1 MWFARCG
8 IVVSCLLNITIR
20 DAVADGNQLTY
31 LGSDSPYYVSQKFP
45 KLITPQWVG
54 DDGVE
59 AVVVLAID
67 DMRDSGRANSA
78 RYENYLRP
86 ILQRLKQIDGRA
98 PVSIMTNR
106 VVPNDD
112 LLPPWLDEGVTID
125 VHTVD
130 HPCPL
135 LQKSDFAKAKS
146 TYDRCIDMLD
156 AIPNNSPVAYRM
168 PCCDSLNTVSPRFF
182 SEIFNH
188 TSEQGHFLHI
198 DSSVFNIFTPNDP
211 EIPRELLFDP
221 DGKEKF
227 GKYVPYDR
235 SFVNSIE
242 NYPYPYVINR
252 LCWEFPCVTPSD
264 WSAQHYHKEKCSPQ
278 TVLDLKTAIDITVI
292 KQGVLNLVFHPH
304 GWIRNDQIIEL
315 IDHAVEKHG
324 KKVKFLTFRE
334 ALNRLNENLLNGQ
347 PLRDENGRD
356 NGVRLL
362 DVNHDG
368 FLDVVVGNSRSK
380 KTSIWSPE
388 KQNWSSSGFPALL
401 VQHTSK
407 ESRFVEVHFPIMHNN
422 GRPTVLQTP
431 VHVDAGKLAPGESAA
446 AGRAWHFNGT
456 RWVPDPH
463 LPSLLGINAV
473 RELTGELPAG
483 IEAGFRDLD
492 EDGINEVILSVLDND
507 TNVILQWSIADKRW
521 TRLPF
526 ALPAGTTL
534 GTPYSKDGSWKFRG
548 FGTDAGLRFVDI
560 NEDGFDDIVF
570 SNAERYSIHL
580 FDSMKTGWNK
590 EILSGRRGDKD
601 PGKELPMIIRRDGTN
616 NGFWVHSRHLWW
628 QNEDTATLNN
638 LVDRRSFD
646 DLLKDVPPSPRTPQ
660 ASLKSMVPRP
670 GFKVELVAAEPLVLD
685 PVAFD
690 WGPDGRLWV
699 VEMADYPLGVDG
711 QGKPGGRIRVLED
724 CDSDGTY
731 DTSTVFLDKVGFPS
745 GVMPWRNGVLV
756 TAAPNIFYAEDTNG
770 DGRADR
776 REILYTG
783 FGQGNQQHRLNGFTW
798 GLDNWVYCA
807 NGDSGGRVKS
817 IKTGKSIN
825 LLRHDIRIL
834 PDVGEIEREL
844 GSTQFGRTRDDW
856 GNWFGSNNSHP
867 MWQYM
872 FLDRYLRRNPHVVPP
887 EGRRQVSVKP
897 GASRCYPVS
906 RTLPRF
912 NYLDGADHFTSACS
926 AIVYRDQL
934 FGEAF
939 AGNSFVSEPVH
950 NLVHREVMSAD
961 GVTFSSSRADDE
973 QESEFLA
980 SRDNWFRPTM
990 IKVGPDG
997 ALYIADM
1004 YREVIEHTQYIPR
1017 ELQKDLAVRAGEDR
1031 GRIYRVS
1038 PVGKTLR
1045 DVPRF
1050 DRMNTTE
1057 LVQTLESPSGWQ
1069 RDTVQRLLIHREDAR
1084 AVALLEAMVVSGKRP
1099 QARLHALCTLDG
1111 LRALKAE
1118 TVMAALSDSHPGVR
1132 RHTVRLAEGFLDQ
1145 STKVALAM
1153 RARTTDVDPHVR
1165 LQLAY
1170 SLGQWNDK
1178 RAGLALG
1185 ELALTGA
1192 DDQYLS
1198 TAIISSLRAK
1208 SIGPVLT
1215 AVLASPTASA
1225 QQQELVVR
1233 LLRLGSLLGDRKVL
1247 KKVFD
1252 RIAESPNAEYT
1263 NWHFDALAE
1272 VLDALDHR
1280 RKSQVDSQS
1289 PETDVLRPGAV
1300 SHLSGLFE
1308 KASQIAVDED
1318 ADQTERIAAIRLFA
1332 REPKRRQN
1340 DIETLSGLLE
1350 PRHAGRIQAAA
1361 VQRLG
1366 ELENENIPAL
1376 LLSEWNALGPELRS
1390 EVLDVLLGRAAW
1402 SVAILDAVERGQF
1415 VGGEINAT
1423 RRERLINHPD
1433 EAIQQ
1438 RATKLFVAAVDS
1450 SRHKVVADFQSA
1462 LTLPPNAER
1471 GKQLYRKTCSTC
1483 HKLDDVGH
1491 QVGPDLASLKDKS
1504 PESLLIA
1511 VLDPNRNV
1519 ESKYI
1524 NYVAITDTGKTH
1536 SGILAEETGESITL
1550 LAPKGERV
1558 SLLRNELE
1566 LLKSTA
1572 KSTMPEGLEK
1582 DLKTQD
1588 LADVI
1593 AYVRRAG
1600 AQKVEAN
1607 QRGRFVRRVRAGQDD
1622 SFLLL
1627 ATESEVYGDT
1637 LLVEKTHDNLGHWQ
1651 TMNDRAVWPIYV
1663 AHGGRYEVWATW
1675 ACDRKSA
1682 GNSMVIEC
1690 GSSSVVHEVATTG
1703 SWDTYQ
1709 RAKFGTLDLPD
1720 GAQRLAVRPH
1730 DRIKGAMIGLKSL
1743 QLVPLN
1749 NH

>member
-8 IVVSCLLNITIR
+8 ILVTCFLNITVP
-20 DAVADGNQLTY
+20 ALSADGNRLTY
-31 LGSDSPYYVSQKFP
+31 LGSDSPYYVSQNFP

-67 DMRDSGRANSA
+67 DMREGRHNSVK
-78 RYENYLRP
+78 YENYLRP

-106 VVPNDD
+106 VAPDDD
-112 LLPPWLDEGVTID
+112 LLAPWLDEGLTID

-135 LQKSDFAKAKS
+135 LQESDFAKAKS
-146 TYDRCIDMLD
+146 TYDRCVDMLND
-156 AIPNNSPVAYRM
+156 IPNNSPVAYRM

-188 TSEQGHFLHI
+188 TNEKGRFLHI

-227 GKYVPYDR
+227 GKYVPHDR

-264 WSAQHYHKEKCSPQ
+264 WSAQYYHKENDSPQ
-278 TVLDLKTAIDITVI
+278 TVRDLKAAIDITVI

-315 IDHAVEKHG
+315 IDHTVAKHG

-334 ALNRLNENLLNGQ
+334 ALDRLNKNLLNGQ
-347 PLRDENGRD
+347 PLRDEKGRD
-356 NGVRLL
+356 NGVRVL
-362 DVNHDG
+362 DVNDDG
-368 FLDVVVGNSRSK
+368 FMDVVVGNSRSQ

-388 KQNWSSSGFPALL
+388 KQNWSSSDFPALL
-401 VQHTSK
+401 VQQ
-407 ESRFVEVHFPIMHNN
+407 ESQERQFCEVHFPLMHNN
-422 GRPTVLQTP
+422 GRPTVLQTS
-431 VHVDAGKLAPGESAA
+431 VHVEAGKLAPQKSAA
-446 AGRAWHFNGT
+446 AGGAWHFNGT

-463 LPSLLGINAV
+463 LTSLLATNAV
-473 RELTGELPAG
+473 RELTGELPTG
-483 IEAGFRDLD
+483 MEVSFRDLD
-492 EDGINEVILSVLDND
+492 RDGISEVILSVLDDD
-507 TNVILQWSIADKRW
+507 TNVILQWSTDNKRW

-526 ALPAGTTL
+526 ALPDGTTL
-534 GTPYSKDGSWKFRG
+534 GTPYSSNGSWKFRG

-580 FDSMKTGWNK
+580 FDSMKTGWNR
-590 EILSGRRGDKD
+590 EILSGRRGNRD
-601 PGKELPMIIRRDGTN
+601 PGKELPMIVREDGTN

-628 QNEDTATLNN
+628 QNEDTATLDN

-646 DLLKDVPPSPRTPQ
+646 DLLKDIAPGPKTPQ

-670 GFKVELVAAEPLVLD
+670 GFRVELVAAEPLVLD

-699 VEMADYPLGVDG
+699 VEMADYPVGVDG

-724 CDSDGTY
+724 SDGDGTY
-731 DTSTVFLDKVGFPS
+731 DKSTVFMDKVGFPS
-745 GVMPWRNGVLV
+745 GVLPWRNGILV
-756 TAAPNIFYAEDTNG
+756 TAAPNIFYAEDSDG
-770 DGRADR
+770 DGRADH
-776 REILYTG
+776 REILYAG

-817 IKTGKSIN
+817 IKTGKTIN
-825 LLRHDIRIL
+825 LLRHDIRLL
-834 PDVGEIEREL
+834 PDVGRIEKEL

-872 FLDRYLRRNPHVVPP
+872 FFDRYLRRNPHVVPP

-897 GASRCYPVS
+897 GASRCYPAS

-934 FGEAF
+934 FGKAF
-939 AGNSFVSEPVH
+939 VGNSFVSEPVH
-950 NLVHREVMSAD
+950 NLIHREVMSGD
-961 GVTFSSSRADDE
+961 GVTFNSRRADDE

-1017 ELQKDLAVRAGEDR
+1017 ELQKGLSVRAGEDR

-1038 PVGKTLR
+1038 PVGKTLPAI
-1045 DVPRF
+1045 PRF
-1050 DRMNTTE
+1050 DSMNTAE

-1084 AVALLEAMVVSGKRP
+1084 AVPLLEAMVVSGKRP

-1111 LRALKAE
+1111 LKALKAE
-1118 TVMAALSDSHPGVR
+1118 TVLTAFSDSHPGVR
-1132 RHTVRLAEGFLDQ
+1132 RHAVRLAEGFLDQ
-1145 STKVALAM
+1145 STQVALAM
-1153 RARTTDVDPHVR
+1153 HARTTDTDPFVR

-1178 RAGLALG
+1178 RAGFALG

-1192 DDQYLS
+1192 DDKYLS
-1198 TAIISSLRAK
+1198 TAIISSLNAEN
-1208 SIGPVLT
+1208 IGKVLT
-1215 AVLASPTASA
+1215 AVLGPLTASA
-1225 QQQELVVR
+1225 QQQEFVIR
-1233 LLRLGSLLGDRKVL
+1233 LLRLGSLLGDRKIV
-1247 KKVFD
+1247 KTVFD
-1252 RIAESPNAEYT
+1252 RIAESPHAEYT
-1263 NWHFDALAE
+1263 SWHFDALAE
-1272 VLDALDHR
+1272 VLDALNHR
-1280 RKSQVDSQS
+1280 RKRLGESQS
-1289 PETDVLRPGAV
+1289 PDTKMLRPEAFQ
-1300 SHLSGLFE
+1300 HLSRLWE
-1308 KASQIAVDED
+1308 QAAQIAIDEN
-1318 ADQTERIAAIRLFA
+1318 ADQVERIAAIRLFG
-1332 REPKRRQN
+1332 REAKRRQD
-1340 DIETLSGLLE
+1340 DIETLCGLLE
-1350 PRHAGRIQAAA
+1350 PRHAGRIQSAA

-1366 ELENENIPAL
+1366 ELEHENIPAL
-1376 LLSEWNALGPELRS
+1376 LLSEWNALGPELRA
-1390 EVLDVLLGRAAW
+1390 EVFDVLFSRAAW
-1402 SVAILDAVERGQF
+1402 STAILDAVEREQF
-1415 VGGEINAT
+1415 AIGEINAT
-1423 RRERLINHPD
+1423 RREQLINHPD

-1438 RATKLFVAAVDS
+1438 RATKMFGAAVDA

-1462 LTLPPNAER
+1462 LTLAPNAER

-1483 HKLDDVGH
+1483 HKLDDIGH

-1524 NYVAITDTGKTH
+1524 NYVAVTDAGKTH
-1536 SGILAEETGESITL
+1536 NGILAEETGESITL

-1566 LLKSTA
+1566 LLRSTA

-1593 AYVRRAG
+1593 AYVRQAG
-1600 AQKVEAN
+1600 AQNHEIN
-1607 QRGRFVRRVRAGQDD
+1607 QRGRFVRSVRAGEDD

-1637 LLVEKTHDNLGHWQ
+1637 LVVEKTHDNLGHWQ
-1651 TMNDRAVWPIYV
+1651 TMNDRAIWPIYV

-1675 ACDRKSA
+1675 ACDKKSA

-1690 GSSSVVHEVATTG
+1690 GNSSVVHQVATTG
-1703 SWDTYQ
+1703 SWETYQ
-1709 RAKFGTLDLPD
+1709 RSKFGTLDLPD

-1730 DRIKGAMIGLKSL
+1730 DRIKGAMIDLKSL
-1743 QLVPLN
+1743 QLIPSKKL
-1749 NH
+1749 